1 MLDFSIV
8 RTLRDEDEYRA
19 ALKAIRP
26 YFDDEPDP
34 GTMEAE
40 NFDAIFMLI
49 ENYEA
54 KHYPIPRVEPVAVI
68 RHVMSANNYSQG
80 DLAAV
85 IGSKARASELL
96 SGKRDINLD
105 QIRKLAAAWR
115 IPVGA
120 LVGGVEAA

>member
-1 MLDFSIV
+1 MLDFNTV
-8 RTLRDEDEYRA
+8 RTLRDEDEYQA

-26 YFDDEPDP
+26 YFDNEPNP
-34 GTMEAE
+34 GTAEAE

-54 KHYPIPRVEPVAVI
+54 KHYPIPRAEPVAVI
-68 RHVMSANNYSQG
+68 RHIMAANNYSQK

-96 SGKRDINLD
+96 AGKRDINLD

-120 LVGGVEAA
+120 LVGGIEAA